1 MKLTC
6 KFDRVRDM
14 RGSTFE
20 APEWWLRLAR
30 RELANNGAYQ
40 TLSAKLAALIGRKK
54 PWHHATLSRFVT
66 NSPNMNLS
74 QEFATA
80 VSLYFNIP
88 APLYVPRT
96 LEEARAMQATQEL
109 ASKERPRR
117 RTRKVHRP
125 DSDAG

>member
-1 MKLTC
+1 
-6 KFDRVRDM
+6 M
-14 RGSTFE
+14 RASTFE

-40 TLSAKLAALIGRKK
+40 TLSVKLAALIGRKK

-88 APLYVPRT
+88 APVYVPRT
-96 LEEARAMQATQEL
+96 LEEARAMQATHEL
-109 ASKERPRR
+109 AAKERPRR
-117 RTRKVHRP
+117 RSRKVQKP
-125 DSDAG
+125 DPDAR